1 MEKKVELCV
10 DKELKK
16 KKIITCGIRNG
27 KRKWQRSCSIAYFLD
42 SRGTNQ
48 RVSSKAVNR

>member
-1 MEKKVELCV
+1 MKKIVELCV

-16 KKIITCGIRNG
+16 KKKITRGIRNS
-27 KRKWQRSCSIAYFLD
+27 KRKWQRSCSIAYFLS

-48 RVSSKAVNR
+48 IVSSKAVNQ